1 MMYLDPA
8 VLLSLR
14 GRDRPTQHY
23 VITLPES
30 NQEGDMLRLFNNCA
44 RD

>member
-1 MMYLDPA
+1 MYLDPA

-14 GRDRPTQHY
+14 GADRPTRHF
-23 VITLPES
+23 VVTPSES

-44 RD
+44 RG